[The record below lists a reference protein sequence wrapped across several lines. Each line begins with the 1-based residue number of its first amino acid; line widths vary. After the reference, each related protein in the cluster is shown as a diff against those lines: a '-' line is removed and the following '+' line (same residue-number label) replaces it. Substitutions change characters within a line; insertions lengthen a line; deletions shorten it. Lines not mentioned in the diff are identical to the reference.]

1 MFRKQNVSDALLDKL
16 VIYVVIATIVG
27 ARLGHVLFYGP
38 YFDTVTADGII
49 LERGY
54 FSHPGDILKVW
65 EGGLASHGGI
75 FAIWIALILYS
86 KYVVKMSSYW
96 ILDKMVAP
104 GAIGGCFIRLGNL
117 MNSEIVGNY
126 TDVPWGFKFAYLDAP
141 VDMNGNLIQPIDWAS
156 IPARH
161 PAQLYEAI
169 AYLVIFLVLVFLY
182 WKKEAWRFSG
192 RLFGIFLI
200 FLFSARFLIEFV
212 KVGQTDRDD
221 VWAINTGQMLS
232 IPFILVGVFILWRS
246 FKAVREE
253 RDTYDLA

>member
-1 MFRKQNVSDALLDKL
+1 MRHMFRKQNVSDALLDKL

-38 YFDTVTADGII
+38 YFDTIATDGTI

-54 FSHPGDILKVW
+54 FSHPGDIIKVW

-75 FAIWIALILYS
+75 FAIWVALILYS
-86 KYVVKMSSYW
+86 KYVVKMSPYW

-117 MNSEIVGNY
+117 MNSEIVGEPTN
-126 TDVPWGFKFAYLDAP
+126 VPWAFSFKHYVNETTGYLDP
-141 VDMNGNLIQPIDWAS
+141 TP
-156 IPARH
+156 RH
-161 PAQLYEAI
+161 PAQLYEAL
-169 AYLVIFLVLVFLY
+169 AYLLIFALLMYLY
-182 WKKEAWRFSG
+182 WKKEAWRYAG
-192 RLFGIFLI
+192 RMFGIFLI
-200 FLFSARFLIEFV
+200 LLFTARFLIEFV
-212 KVGQTDRDD
+212 KLGQTDRDD

-232 IPFILVGVFILWRS
+232 IPFVIVGIYILYRS
-246 FKAVREE
+246 FKVERET